1 MATLYIKN
9 MCCPRCIQAVGKV
22 LGDLG
27 LVAESITL
35 GEAVVEGD
43 VSDNQ
48 YSRIRTELQAL
59 GFDLLGDPQMQLVEK
74 IRTSIM
80 EWVRIEGDRPNVS
93 TFLQQTLN
101 KDYSVLSKL
110 FSAMRGITIERY
122 CILMRVEL
130 AKELLRYSDKTVSEL
145 AFQLG
150 YSSAAHFSAQFRH
163 ETGMSPSVFRNS
175 KEDGR
180 RFLDEL

>member
-9 MCCPRCIQAVGKV
+9 MCCPRCISAVDNILKN
-22 LGDLG
+22 LGFSVSG
-27 LVAESITL
+27 ITL
-35 GEAVVEGD
+35 GEASVIGD
-43 VSDNQ
+43 VTDNQ
-48 YSRIRTELQAL
+48 YSAIRRELLAV

-93 TFLQQTLN
+93 VFLQQNLN

-130 AKELLRYSDKTVSEL
+130 AKELLRYSDKSVSEL

-150 YSSAAHFSAQFRH
+150 YSSAAHLSAQFRH